1 MGEKTHIMS
10 FMISESDKEAIEW
23 AWHNEVPSVSSKARL
38 MILVT
43 LDSILRHGLLI
54 QSIEEHLEDA
64 WRNTRDWPE
73 LKRQLHES

>member
-10 FMISESDKEAIEW
+10 FMISESDKEAIEE
-23 AWHNEVPSVSSKARL
+23 AWQIKSPPIGSKARV

-54 QSIEEHLEDA
+54 QSVEEHLEDA

-73 LKRQLHES
+73 LKRRLRES